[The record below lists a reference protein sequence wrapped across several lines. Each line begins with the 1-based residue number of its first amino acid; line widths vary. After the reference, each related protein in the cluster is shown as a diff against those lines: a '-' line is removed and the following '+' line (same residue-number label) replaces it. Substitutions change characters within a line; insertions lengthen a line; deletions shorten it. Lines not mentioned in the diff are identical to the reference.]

1 MTLILPA
8 CMIEFTRSEHRSRWG
23 EGHAKKRSGP
33 RSSREGVSSQRDHA
47 HAGGQRGREHR
58 PELREIRQRLGRA
71 RKIERGVSLS
81 EVLEILFAGR
91 PQRPA

>member
-1 MTLILPA
+1 MPKNDRDPVQAVKAFLRGGITPMPA
-8 CMIEFTRSEHRSRWG
+8 AS
-23 EGHAKKRSGP
+23 K
-33 RSSREGVSSQRDHA
+33 V
-47 HAGGQRGREHR
+47 GRIA

-71 RKIERGVSLS
+71 RKIERGISLS

>member
-1 MTLILPA
+1 MPKNDRDPVQAVKAFL
-8 CMIEFTRSEHRSRWG
+8 
-23 EGHAKKRSGP
+23 RSGITP
-33 RSSREGVSSQRDHA
+33 MPAAREVGSIA
-47 HAGGQRGREHR
+47 